1 MNMTQQEKEV
11 SMQTHKD
18 VLAQLEQLVEKE
30 QPLSKAFKDL
40 DELKKQW
47 NELEKLLGLPSKE
60 EGEQYQRLLQAFQY
74 HARVYKELKE
84 NDLKRNLEQKTDIL
98 QKLQSLSSVQ
108 DITELDEKFRVLRN
122 AWSDVGPTYRES
134 WEGLRTQFNQL
145 AQVFYDKLAPLYEV
159 QNKERDEKSQKK
171 KDLFAKVQEIT
182 TSSLKTQKDWDNATK
197 QLQNI
202 ENEWN
207 AMGFVAGKIAL
218 NLDRQIRRVYTKFY
232 KKKRVEYKVFLNAF
246 DESRQRK
253 EELIAQAT
261 EHKDSEKWQEAI
273 PLFDNLQKEW
283 SKAGFAGAKHQDK
296 LWHSFKEICDHFY
309 SRRKTYLEEQKSLE
323 QSFESLKQGLIV
335 ELQAW
340 QPSED
345 AELATTKLLEFT
357 ERATEW
363 TTQAKTLT
371 LKIRM
376 ILEEKIG
383 QTILNAEEKINLAK
397 QITKKL
403 FEKDDR
409 PLDVIIAREKSF
421 LTQQADKIRKE
432 VQSSENN
439 LAFFGNN
446 ASAKLLLKDVNQKL
460 DKDKAVLASLEAQI
474 QQLSKMQR
482 QFK

>member
-1 MNMTQQEKEV
+1 
-11 SMQTHKD
+11 
-18 VLAQLEQLVEKE
+18 
-30 QPLSKAFKDL
+30 
-40 DELKKQW
+40 
-47 NELEKLLGLPSKE
+47 
-60 EGEQYQRLLQAFQY
+60 
-74 HARVYKELKE
+74 
-84 NDLKRNLEQKTDIL
+84 
-98 QKLQSLSSVQ
+98 
-108 DITELDEKFRVLRN
+108 
-122 AWSDVGPTYRES
+122 
-134 WEGLRTQFNQL
+134 
-145 AQVFYDKLAPLYEV
+145 
-159 QNKERDEKSQKK
+159 
-171 KDLFAKVQEIT
+171 
-182 TSSLKTQKDWDNATK
+182 
-197 QLQNI
+197 
-202 ENEWN
+202 
-207 AMGFVAGKIAL
+207 
-218 NLDRQIRRVYTKFY
+218 
-232 KKKRVEYKVFLNAF
+232 
-246 DESRQRK
+246 
-253 EELIAQAT
+253 
-261 EHKDSEKWQEAI
+261 
-273 PLFDNLQKEW
+273 
-283 SKAGFAGAKHQDK
+283 
-296 LWHSFKEICDHFY
+296 
-309 SRRKTYLEEQKSLE
+309 
-323 QSFESLKQGLIV
+323 
-335 ELQAW
+335 
-340 QPSED
+340 
-345 AELATTKLLEFT
+345 LLEFT